1 MRACQDQSPNKKL
14 HKSAFVST
22 SCVVCYLPFCFLN
35 PFNSGHIGRPEPH
48 PLGAAAGHR
57 DDLVLGNTAD
67 REIQISEKNLK
78 I

>member
-1 MRACQDQSPNKKL
+1 
-14 HKSAFVST
+14 
-22 SCVVCYLPFCFLN
+22 LN
-35 PFNSGHIGRPEPH
+35 PFNSGHIGRPQPH